1 MFFPFQL
8 KARMAKEHET
18 MESAFLQG
26 QKLLPEELTEEQRE
40 LIAAEGI
47 LLPLSVLFV
56 SIIVF
61 IHPFYPPKDH
71 CISDIHYFVLILEY
85 MAEEDLDFYIKEDRD
100 EEESHT
106 RKSAMLM
113 QQEIRMMLQKE
124 FGGGEALE
132 PETIKNLLLQVMI
145 D

>member
-1 MFFPFQL
+1 
-8 KARMAKEHET
+8 
-18 MESAFLQG
+18 
-26 QKLLPEELTEEQRE
+26 
-40 LIAAEGI
+40 
-47 LLPLSVLFV
+47 
-56 SIIVF
+56 
-61 IHPFYPPKDH
+61 
-71 CISDIHYFVLILEY
+71 

-100 EEESHT
+100 EEESRT
-106 RKSAMLM
+106 RKSAMLV